1 VTTSASTTTSTAPAP
16 VPTPTSAPAKERVSF
31 AALASAPMP
40 GLARGRGHSG
50 PLLHQR
56 HMSDEVHGVSIEVLR
71 ACRCVRVRAWAREL
85 MSIALQQG
93 KAKEAQADVSSTPA
107 KEANAFV
114 ASGGRYV
121 EEGTLKIQTKYA
133 FISEPLPRVSC
144 VVCRVCRVC
153 RVCLR
158 GAVGSTLF
166 NPPFC
171 RTGWAKYAFRL
182 YTNGHLAY
190 FHPDFVQ
197 PPPRS
202 SAVRGACDWEALS

>member
-1 VTTSASTTTSTAPAP
+1 
-16 VPTPTSAPAKERVSF
+16 
-31 AALASAPMP
+31 
-40 GLARGRGHSG
+40 
-50 PLLHQR
+50 
-56 HMSDEVHGVSIEVLR
+56 MSV
-71 ACRCVRVRAWAREL
+71 
-85 MSIALQQG
+85 ALQQG

-133 FISEPLPRVSC
+133 FVSELLQRVSC
-144 VVCRVCRVC
+144 VLCVSCVSCPSEER
-153 RVCLR
+153 L
-158 GAVGSTLF
+158 AQLSSIS
-166 NPPFC
+166 PFC

-197 PPPRS
+197 PLPTV
-202 SAVRGACDWEALS
+202 VRGACDWEAPS